1 MKNLNCC
8 NCGTKFAMEDSI
20 YADRLEDGGIF
31 TCPNG
36 HKQHFTESEN
46 KKLRDKVAK
55 LERLLRMAR
64 EQRDNNK
71 RWYEG
76 CERRLS
82 ATKGVV
88 TKLKMKLY
96 PDRYEQ

>member
-1 MKNLNCC
+1 MKELNCC

-20 YADRLEDGGIF
+20 YADRLQDGDTF

-36 HKQHFTESEN
+36 HEQHFSESEN
-46 KKLRDKVAK
+46 KKLRDEVKRLKAMGESYIDSRTWWRNRYYTAK
-55 LERLLRMAR
+55 HS
-64 EQRDNNK
+64 
-71 RWYEG
+71 
-76 CERRLS
+76 LS

-96 PDRYEQ
+96 PDRYED